1 MGTEKIRKAFYIE
14 EELLGQVDA
23 LLPQADVRSRNE
35 FVNRAL
41 RFYIGY
47 LTSEKIENY
56 MLTTITSVMHATVKD
71 SENRM
76 ARPDSAQWC
85 APRGGRSDPARS

>member
-1 MGTEKIRKAFYIE
+1 MEKVRKAFYIE

-35 FVNRAL
+35 FVNQAL

-56 MLTTITSVMHATVKD
+56 MLTTILRHACNGKGQREPYGSCHV
-71 SENRM
+71 
-76 ARPDSAQWC
+76 
-85 APRGGRSDPARS
+85 

>member
-47 LTSEKIENY
+47 LTSEKIEKKKLQSN
-56 MLTTITSVMHATVKD
+56 VQK
-71 SENRM
+71 NRQKEKK
-76 ARPDSAQWC
+76 RVIIPY
-85 APRGGRSDPARS
+85 P